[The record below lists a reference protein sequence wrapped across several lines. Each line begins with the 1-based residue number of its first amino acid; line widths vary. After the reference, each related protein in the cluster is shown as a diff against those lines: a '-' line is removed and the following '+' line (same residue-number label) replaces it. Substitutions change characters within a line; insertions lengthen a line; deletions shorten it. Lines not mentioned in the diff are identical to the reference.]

1 MVVQGFLFGIGILA
15 AFAFMAN
22 IEMISLAALAIACVV
37 GAIAITIINP
47 ALVGIIVALIAY
59 ACLQSAVGWY
69 LARYKLNKFVSW
81 LIEIAVACIFFLPV
95 CAIAFYWD
103 HYYY

>member
-37 GAIAITIINP
+37 
-47 ALVGIIVALIAY
+47 AL
-59 ACLQSAVGWY
+59 
-69 LARYKLNKFVSW
+69 
-81 LIEIAVACIFFLPV
+81 
-95 CAIAFYWD
+95 
-103 HYYY
+103 